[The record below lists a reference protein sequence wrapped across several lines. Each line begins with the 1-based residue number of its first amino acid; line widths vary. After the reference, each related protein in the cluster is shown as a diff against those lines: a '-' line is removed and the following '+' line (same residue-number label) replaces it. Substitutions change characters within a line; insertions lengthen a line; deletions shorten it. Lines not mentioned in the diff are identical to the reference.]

1 MVAVLKKLGE
11 CNFMNYGCR
20 KCRREGEK
28 LLLKGDRCLSPKC
41 AITKRP
47 YAPGQHG
54 AQISKKLSEYGRQLR
69 EKQRLKKIYGLSES
83 TLQRYYNNSEK
94 SKGNTTEQ
102 LMSSLELRLDNVLYR
117 ANISTSRSGSRQL
130 VSHGKVSVNGH
141 KVTIPSIMLKEK
153 DQITFAKNLKVDKIS
168 NQNLSWFKV
177 DSKKGE
183 IVINHIPSR
192 EEVDINVNESL
203 VVEYYSR

>member
-1 MVAVLKKLGE
+1 
-11 CNFMNYGCR
+11 MNYGCR

-28 LLLKGDRCLSPKC
+28 LLLKGDRCLGPKC

-54 AQISKKLSEYGRQLR
+54 SQINKKLSEYGRQLR

-83 TLQRYYNNSEK
+83 TLKKYYNNSEK

-102 LMSSLELRLDNVLYR
+102 LVSLIELRLDNILYR
-117 ANISTSRSGSRQL
+117 ANLSTSRSGSRQL
-130 VSHGKVSVNGH
+130 VSHGKVLLNEH
-141 KVTIPSIMLKEK
+141 RVTIPSIILKEK
-153 DQITFAKNLKVDKIS
+153 DKISFAKDLKFDKIS

-177 DSKKGE
+177 DPKKGE
-183 IVINHIPSR
+183 ILINHIPLR

-203 VVEYYSR
+203 VVEFYSR

>member
-1 MVAVLKKLGE
+1 
-11 CNFMNYGCR
+11 MNHGCR

-54 AQISKKLSEYGRQLR
+54 SKMTKKLSEYGRQLR

-83 TLQRYYNNSEK
+83 TLKNYYNNSEK
-94 SKGNTTEQ
+94 SKGNTTEY
-102 LMSSLELRLDNVLYR
+102 LISLLELRLDNIIYR
-117 ANISTSRSGSRQL
+117 ASLLNSRSGSRQL
-130 VSHGKVSVNGH
+130 VSHGKVLINGR
-141 KVTIPSIMLKEK
+141 KVTIPSIILREG
-153 DQITFAKNLKVDKIS
+153 DKIS
-168 NQNLSWFKV
+168 FAKGIKFDKITNQNLSWFKA

-183 IVINHIPSR
+183 IVINHVPLR
-192 EEVDINVNESL
+192 EEIDINVNESL